1 MKTTTMNIQLDQVDI
16 WRFLAGIFSFIPF
29 FGWFVIRKWLSRER
43 GSISTEIKLEDVAQ
57 MKEMKVL
64 LDAFEKR
71 YEDKQEKIL
80 IHQERLDANYKSLK
94 GQIDTLAGQM
104 RHDLGRICDKIDAMS
119 TKKS

>member
-1 MKTTTMNIQLDQVDI
+1 MKTTAMNIQLDQVDI
-16 WRFLAGIFSFIPF
+16 WRFLAGILGSIPF

-43 GSISTEIKLEDVAQ
+43 QSISTEIKLEGVAQ
-57 MKEMKVL
+57 MKETKVL

-80 IHQERLDANYKSLK
+80 IHQERLDANYESLK
-94 GQIDTLAGQM
+94 GQIDTLAEQM
-104 RHDLGRICDKIDAMS
+104 RHDLGRIFDKIDAMS

>member
-1 MKTTTMNIQLDQVDI
+1 MKTTAMN
-16 WRFLAGIFSFIPF
+16 
-29 FGWFVIRKWLSRER
+29 
-43 GSISTEIKLEDVAQ
+43 KLEGVAQ

-71 YEDKQEKIL
+71 YDEDKQEKTL
-80 IHQERLDANYKSLK
+80 IHQERLDANYESLK

-104 RHDLGRICDKIDAMS
+104 RHDLGRIFDKIDAMS

>member
-1 MKTTTMNIQLDQVDI
+1 MKTTAMNIQLDQVDI
-16 WRFLAGIFSFIPF
+16 WRFLAGILGSIPF

-43 GSISTEIKLEDVAQ
+43 QSISTEIKLEGVAQ
-57 MKEMKVL
+57 MKETKVL

-80 IHQERLDANYKSLK
+80 IHQERLDANYESLN
-94 GQIDTLAGQM
+94 TLAGQM
-104 RHDLGRICDKIDAMS
+104 RHDLGRIFDKIDAMS